1 MSTTYQWGILVGIL
15 VGIVIVAAIFWF
27 NKKTT
32 GTINGGDFDERQQLL
47 RGKAFQKG
55 FLMMLILSGVY
66 WVVVELILQ
75 RPLMKDGLSGVVIA
89 LLSVGVF
96 GIDCILHDAFFT
108 VKNKPVTYIALFSAC
123 TLAQVPS
130 AISNIRSGSV
140 LENGVLTFSVLPIVC
155 AVVFLGILFA
165 IIVKR
170 ALPEKEED

>member
-75 RPLMKDGLSGVVIA
+75 RPLMKQHRETVRKRKPSLPKRMIQPVRKVV
-89 LLSVGVF
+89 
-96 GIDCILHDAFFT
+96 C
-108 VKNKPVTYIALFSAC
+108 
-123 TLAQVPS
+123 
-130 AISNIRSGSV
+130 
-140 LENGVLTFSVLPIVC
+140 
-155 AVVFLGILFA
+155 
-165 IIVKR
+165 
-170 ALPEKEED
+170 